1 MIIYL
6 VLAAQYESL
15 KDPLIIL
22 ITVPLSICG
31 ALLPLALGY
40 ATMNIYTRSGW

>member
-31 ALLPLALGY
+31 ALYRWRWVTP
-40 ATMNIYTRSGW
+40 R